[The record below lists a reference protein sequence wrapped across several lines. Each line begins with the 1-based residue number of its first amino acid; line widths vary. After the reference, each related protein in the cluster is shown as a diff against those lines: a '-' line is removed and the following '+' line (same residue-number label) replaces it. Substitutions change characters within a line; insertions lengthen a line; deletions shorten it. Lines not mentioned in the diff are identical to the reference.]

1 MSKLEIS
8 DAIKYVGV
16 DDKDIDLFESQ
27 YVVPNGIAYNSY
39 VILDESITIMDTVD
53 SVKSEEWLKNLDEVL
68 EGKTPSYVVCLHMEP
83 DHAGSLQCLLNKY
96 PEIKIVG
103 NAKTFVFI
111 KQFFDFELEGRTVE
125 VKEGE
130 ALSLGEHSL
139 QFIMAP
145 MIHWP
150 EVMVAYETTE
160 KTLFSADAFGKFGT
174 LDTDEAWDCEARRY
188 YFNIV
193 GKYGVQVQNLL
204 KKASAFDVQRICPL
218 HGEVLQDNIAHYV
231 GKYRIWSSYEPEDRG
246 IFIAYASIHGNTR
259 AAAEK
264 FKEILDREGTTKVSI
279 CDLAREDMAEA
290 VEDAFRYDRLVLFA
304 ASYDGG
310 VFPCMEE
317 FLHHLQSKNYQK
329 RKIALIENGTWA
341 PSAMKAMKA
350 IIEKMKSI
358 DLCETTITIK
368 SRYSEENL
376 QEMEKLAGELLE

>member
-1 MSKLEIS
+1 MSKIEIS

-16 DDKDIDLFESQ
+16 DDKEIDLFESQ
-27 YVVPNGIAYNSY
+27 YVVSNGIAYNSY
-39 VILDESITIMDTVD
+39 VILDEEITIMDTVD
-53 SVKSEEWLKNLDEVL
+53 SVKSEEWMKNLDEVL
-68 EGKTPSYVVCLHMEP
+68 GGKAPTYVVCLHMEP

-96 PEIKIVG
+96 PEVKIVG
-103 NAKTFVFI
+103 NAKTFVLV
-111 KQFFDFELEGRTVE
+111 KQFFDFELVGRTVQ

-130 ALSLGEHSL
+130 VLSLGEHSL

-150 EVMVAYETTE
+150 EVMVAYEAME

-204 KKASAFDVQRICPL
+204 KKASALDVQRICPL
-218 HGEVLQDNIAHYV
+218 HGEVLQNNIEHYI
-231 GKYRIWSSYEPEDRG
+231 GKYQIWSSYEAEDRG

-264 FKEILDREGTTKVSI
+264 FKEILDRYGNTKVSI
-279 CDLAREDMAEA
+279 CDLARCDMAEA

-329 RKIALIENGTWA
+329 RKIALIENGSWA
-341 PSAMKAMKA
+341 PSAMKVMKA
-350 IIEKMKSI
+350 VIEKMKSI

-376 QEMEKLAGELLE
+376 HEMEKLAEELMK